1 MPKHISL
8 GKTYKDVRL
17 YKNRML
23 EGTIFKKPGDILHST
38 RGALYVHTL
47 EKIRGAL
54 YHHHESLLG
63 PPLLWV
69 KAPGW

>member
-38 RGALYVHTL
+38 RGALSMYIH
-47 EKIRGAL
+47 
-54 YHHHESLLG
+54 
-63 PPLLWV
+63 
-69 KAPGW
+69 

>member
-8 GKTYKDVRL
+8 GKMYKDVRL

-23 EGTIFKKPGDILHST
+23 AGGAIFKKPGDILHST
-38 RGALYVHTL
+38 RGSLYVHTL

-54 YHHHESLLG
+54 
-63 PPLLWV
+63 
-69 KAPGW
+69 